1 MVLRLDPN
9 VPFEELRKHVED
21 KFTES
26 ADFFKDA
33 KVTLAFEGRE
43 LTNEQEEEML
53 DIIDRST
60 KLRVMCIVS
69 RDEISEK
76 TKENKDSPE
85 ELNHVGQ
92 FFRGTLVRCIIVSGD
107 NREKYY
113 NEPGDMEASLIELGV
128 PKSCKPGAH
137 IIAKG
142 NVVVLG
148 RLKGTV
154 YAGAG
159 NCDTAFVAALSME
172 PEQIKIGK
180 YKRKGRSKHGTA
192 SMRPKV
198 AYVEEG
204 MICFDTIS

>member
-1 MVLRLDPN
+1 MVLRLDPD

-60 KLRVMCIVS
+60 KLRVVCIVS

-92 FFRGTLVRCIIVSGD
+92 FFRGTLRSGQILESETSIVIVGSV
-107 NREKYY
+107 E
-113 NEPGDMEASLIELGV
+113 
-128 PKSCKPGAH
+128 PGAH

-148 RLKGTV
+148 RLKGTI